1 MIVHQ
6 ARFKDGSRLI
16 TCVTEVV
23 GIAPEGDT
31 VELHDLYLFD
41 HTPGYDDIGRP
52 LGSLRPTSAL
62 PNFVSKLAAAGIRR
76 RPGIDRRDC
85 RRSHGTGGL
94 PVMRRAGAW
103 ATGVT
108 GIAALALGV
117 GPAALLA
124 ASAWPAATASAVPA
138 GPAATASPAAPSVSP
153 TGRIESQS
161 SKPGQLNV
169 TFSAIGLPAGQS
181 VDLASVR
188 VFLNGT
194 PVDSTAMAVAGTN
207 ASAIPEASRTAVLVV
222 DVSSGMKGAGLAGG
236 QAAARAF
243 LGAVPPDLKVGLV
256 TASTTASLVAAPTTD
271 RAVITAD
278 INELAAS
285 GGSALYDATLLAER
299 AVGTMGSRTI
309 VVLAGSHDDSSKATL
324 AEAVSAAQLS
334 GAVVD
339 AVSLG
344 TSSAQVAPLQQLTAA
359 SGGRLL
365 ATKQAADFA
374 PAFRSAAQ
382 DISTE
387 VLITAQVPPQFA
399 GLGVTVAVTAR
410 AGNTTVTDSAAYQL
424 SKTTAGST
432 ASEAAAAA
440 TPRPENVTITPFGS
454 HTYLLI
460 GIAAVFA
467 GLLAIFVL
475 LAFNAKLLD
484 TRDTRMRRR
493 LSFYTLTGRNTRA
506 EAQPTALGD
515 SSVTRSAVQLA
526 GRLVVSRDF
535 DARLGRRLEAAGV
548 PLKPAEWIV
557 VQAGSACGLG
567 VLFLLLG
574 GGSAVA
580 AILGVLIGIG
590 GPIGYLVLR
599 ESRRS
604 TAFLEQLPDTLQ
616 LIAGS
621 ISVGHSLAQAMDA
634 VVREDL
640 QPVSVEFNR
649 ALVETRLGMP
659 VEDALEGISTR
670 MISQDFAWVVM
681 AIRIHREVGGNLA
694 EILTTVSA
702 TIRERER
709 LRRQVRGLSAE
720 GRLSAWILGAL
731 PPIFATYLILVR
743 PTYIKPLFTDP
754 LGMTLLGVMIV
765 LMIAGI
771 FWLRR
776 VVKVEV

>member
-1 MIVHQ
+1 M
-6 ARFKDGSRLI
+6 K
-16 TCVTEVV
+16 
-23 GIAPEGDT
+23 
-31 VELHDLYLFD
+31 
-41 HTPGYDDIGRP
+41 
-52 LGSLRPTSAL
+52 
-62 PNFVSKLAAAGIRR
+62 
-76 RPGIDRRDC
+76 
-85 RRSHGTGGL
+85 
-94 PVMRRAGAW
+94 RAGAW

-108 GIAALALGV
+108 GIAALVLGV
-117 GPAALLA
+117 GPVALLSAPAFA
-124 ASAWPAATASAVPA
+124 ATSAPTASA
-138 GPAATASPAAPSVSP
+138 AAPSVSP

-161 SKPGQLNV
+161 STPGQLNV
-169 TFSAIGLPAGQS
+169 TFSAIGLPTGQS
-181 VDLASVR
+181 VDLSSVR

-194 PVDSTAMAVAGTN
+194 PVDSKAMAVGSVT
-207 ASAIPEASRTAVLVV
+207 ASAIPEATRTAVLVV
-222 DVSSGMKGAGLAGG
+222 DTSSSMKGAGLAGG

-243 LGAVPPDLKVGLV
+243 LNAVPPDVKVGLV
-256 TASTTASLVAAPTTD
+256 TVSTTASLVATPTTD
-271 RAVITAD
+271 RAVLSTD
-278 INELAAS
+278 INRLAAT
-285 GGSALYDATLLAER
+285 GGTALYDATLLAEK
-299 AVGTMGSRTI
+299 AVGTTGSRTI
-309 VVLAGSHDDSSKATL
+309 VLLTGSHDDSSKATL
-324 AEAVSAAQLS
+324 AQAVSAAQLS

-344 TSSAQVAPLQQLTAA
+344 TSATQVAPLQELTAA

-365 ATKQAADFA
+365 ATQQAADFA
-374 PAFRSAAQ
+374 SAFRSAAQ

-387 VLITAQVPPQFA
+387 VLITAQVPAQFA

-424 SKTTAGST
+424 SSNAAAGST
-432 ASEAAAAA
+432 TSKAAAAA
-440 TPRPENVTITPFGS
+440 SPRPETVTVTPLGS
-454 HTYLLI
+454 HTDLVI
-460 GIAAVFA
+460 GIAAVFV
-467 GLLAIFVL
+467 GLLALFVL

-548 PLKPAEWIV
+548 PLKPAEWLV
-557 VQAGSACGLG
+557 VQAGAACGLG

-590 GPIGYLVLR
+590 GPIGYLVMR

-670 MISQDFAWVVM
+670 MVSQDFAWVVM

-694 EILTTVSA
+694 EILTTVAA

-720 GRLSAWILGAL
+720 GRLSAWILGGL

-754 LGMTLLGVMIV
+754 LGVTLLVVMIV
-765 LMIAGI
+765 LMIAGVV
-771 FWLRR
+771 WLRR
-776 VVKVEV
+776 VVRVEV

>member
-1 MIVHQ
+1 MN
-6 ARFKDGSRLI
+6 
-16 TCVTEVV
+16 C
-23 GIAPEGDT
+23 
-31 VELHDLYLFD
+31 
-41 HTPGYDDIGRP
+41 
-52 LGSLRPTSAL
+52 
-62 PNFVSKLAAAGIRR
+62 
-76 RPGIDRRDC
+76 
-85 RRSHGTGGL
+85 
-94 PVMRRAGAW
+94 AGAW

-108 GIAALALGV
+108 GVAALALGV
-117 GPAALLA
+117 GPVAALALSGTA
-124 ASAWPAATASAVPA
+124 QARPMTATVPAATTPTPSA
-138 GPAATASPAAPSVSP
+138 AAPSVPP

-169 TFSAIGLPAGQS
+169 TFGAIGLPAGES

-188 VFLNGT
+188 VYLNGT
-194 PVDSTAMAVAGTN
+194 PVDSLAMAVGSPI
-207 ASAIPEASRTAVLVV
+207 ASAIPEAIRTAVLVV
-222 DVSSGMKGAGLAGG
+222 DISSSMEGTGLAGA
-236 QAAARAF
+236 QAAALAF
-243 LGAVPPDLKVGLV
+243 VQAVPPDVQVGLV
-256 TASTTASLVAAPTTD
+256 TVSTTASLVAAPSTDRSALTTD
-271 RAVITAD
+271 INGLTA
-278 INELAAS
+278 N
-285 GGSALYDATLLAER
+285 GGTALYDATLMAER
-299 AVGTMGSRTI
+299 AVGTTGSRTI
-309 VVLAGSHDDSSKATL
+309 VLLCGSRDDSSKATL
-324 AEAVSAAQLS
+324 AQTVSAAQLS

-344 TSSAQVAPLQQLTAA
+344 TAATQVAPLQQLTAA

-365 ATKQAADFA
+365 ATQQAADFA

-387 VLITAQVPPQFA
+387 ILVTAQVPAQFA
-399 GLGVTVAVTAR
+399 GQGVTVAVSAK

-424 SKTTAGST
+424 STTTAGST
-432 ASEAAAAA
+432 ASKAAAAA
-440 TPRPENVTITPFGS
+440 SPRPEKVTISPLGS
-454 HTYLLI
+454 HTYLVI
-460 GIAAVFA
+460 GIAAVFV

-475 LAFNAKLLD
+475 LAFNSKLLD

-506 EAQPTALGD
+506 EPQPTALGD

-548 PLKPAEWIV
+548 PLKPAEWLV
-557 VQAGSACGLG
+557 VQAASACGLG

-590 GPIGYLVLR
+590 GPIGYLVMR

-621 ISVGHSLAQAMDA
+621 ISVGHSLPQAMDA
-634 VVREDL
+634 IVREDL
-640 QPVSVEFNR
+640 QPMSVEFNR

-670 MISQDFAWVVM
+670 MVSQDFAWIVM

-694 EILTTVSA
+694 EILTTVAA

-754 LGMTLLGVMIV
+754 LGVTLLGVMVI
-765 LMIAGI
+765 LMIAGV

>member
-1 MIVHQ
+1 M
-6 ARFKDGSRLI
+6 K
-16 TCVTEVV
+16 
-23 GIAPEGDT
+23 
-31 VELHDLYLFD
+31 
-41 HTPGYDDIGRP
+41 
-52 LGSLRPTSAL
+52 
-62 PNFVSKLAAAGIRR
+62 
-76 RPGIDRRDC
+76 
-85 RRSHGTGGL
+85 
-94 PVMRRAGAW
+94 RAGAW

-108 GIAALALGV
+108 GIAALVLGV
-117 GPAALLA
+117 GPVALLSAPAFA
-124 ASAWPAATASAVPA
+124 ATSAPTASA
-138 GPAATASPAAPSVSP
+138 AAPSVSP

-161 SKPGQLNV
+161 STPGQLNV
-169 TFSAIGLPAGQS
+169 TFSAIGLPTGQS
-181 VDLASVR
+181 VDLSSVR
-188 VFLNGT
+188 VFLNGA
-194 PVDSTAMAVAGTN
+194 PVDSKAMAVGSVT
-207 ASAIPEASRTAVLVV
+207 ASAIPEATRTAVLVV
-222 DVSSGMKGAGLAGG
+222 DTSSSMKGAGLAGG

-243 LGAVPPDLKVGLV
+243 LNAVPPDVKVGLV
-256 TASTTASLVAAPTTD
+256 TVSTTASLVATPTTD
-271 RAVITAD
+271 RAVLSTD
-278 INELAAS
+278 INRLAAT
-285 GGSALYDATLLAER
+285 GGTALYDATLLAEK
-299 AVGTMGSRTI
+299 AVGTTGSRTI
-309 VVLAGSHDDSSKATL
+309 VLLTGSHDDSSKATL
-324 AEAVSAAQLS
+324 AQAVSAAQLS

-344 TSSAQVAPLQQLTAA
+344 TSATQVAPLQELTAA

-365 ATKQAADFA
+365 ATQQAADFA
-374 PAFRSAAQ
+374 SAFRSAAH

-387 VLITAQVPPQFA
+387 VLITAQVPAQFA

-424 SKTTAGST
+424 SSNAAAGST
-432 ASEAAAAA
+432 TSKAAAAA
-440 TPRPENVTITPFGS
+440 SPRPETVTVTPLGS
-454 HTYLLI
+454 HTDLVI
-460 GIAAVFA
+460 GIAAVFV
-467 GLLAIFVL
+467 GLLALFVL

-548 PLKPAEWIV
+548 PLKPAEWLV
-557 VQAGSACGLG
+557 VQAGAACGLG

-590 GPIGYLVLR
+590 GPIGYLVMR

-670 MISQDFAWVVM
+670 MVSQDFAWVVM

-694 EILTTVSA
+694 EILTTVAA

-720 GRLSAWILGAL
+720 GRLSAWILGGL

-754 LGMTLLGVMIV
+754 LGVTLLVVMIV
-765 LMIAGI
+765 LMIAGVV
-771 FWLRR
+771 WLRR
-776 VVKVEV
+776 VVRVEV